1 MRWPAGTWEDVLISL
16 FLVLF
21 GGLMSG
27 LTLGL
32 MSMDLVEL
40 EVLLRSGTP
49 AEKKQAGA
57 VLPIIKKQH
66 QLLVTLVLCNAVAME
81 ALPVFLDNM
90 FSTLVAVIL
99 SVTFVLAFGEVIPQ
113 AICSRNGLAI
123 GANFGWLV
131 RILMLICFPVA
142 YPVGKLLDL
151 MLGHNSAALFRRTQL
166 KAFVSIHAKEEG
178 KGGELSHVE
187 TTIIKGALDLTQKI
201 VAEAM
206 TPIESTFSVDIDT
219 KLDWDVLGRI
229 VATGYSRV
237 PVYTGDPKNLVGLLL
252 VKDLVTVRAEDKI
265 PLSAVPVRE
274 LPRVPVNTPLYDML
288 NQFQKG
294 QSHMAA
300 VVSVADANIQFSGNS
315 EKHVTAGGFCR
326 VLGNFDSDSVSSDC
340 ATKDFRDGKSVD
352 NGSPFACCHEC
363 KLSIDEEPEACF
375 TENSRSSND
384 EIREEDSGSEAE
396 EIIGIITLE
405 DVFEELIQEEIV
417 DETDACVD
425 LHLHRRVFLEARES
439 ELSNRMDP
447 PSGQH
452 DDSFPTF
459 QKHGSLFWNMK
470 AGRISNKPV
479 IFPSLKPAYNLTTPL
494 LDKA

>member
-1 MRWPAGTWEDVLISL
+1 MGGIKISSLPEALDMRWPAGTWEDVLISL

-300 VVSVADANIQFSGNS
+300 VVSVADANIQFS
-315 EKHVTAGGFCR
+315 
-326 VLGNFDSDSVSSDC
+326 
-340 ATKDFRDGKSVD
+340 DFRDGKSVD